1 MAGENVQFEESQD
14 KNCVKNL
21 ERWNNNRDQTGDR
34 HSPQHCSKGEEV
46 GIPPPP
52 PPPFAE
58 LSYFGGWQVYDTH
71 LYWTPLPSPLLIS
84 DSNTARQTG
93 WQEAI
98 GWQGLD
104 RRQAVTAK
112 SFLPPSPIFCLHSGR
127 QEAEKFLGSC
137 GSVPTTPPPTPPPP
151 ALRGGRGGVR
161 GAILEGGIWHF
172 LRCMLGLWNPGGWG
186 SNISH
191 G

>member
-52 PPPFAE
+52 PHLQK

-71 LYWTPLPSPLLIS
+71 LYSTSHSPP
-84 DSNTARQTG
+84 
-93 WQEAI
+93 
-98 GWQGLD
+98 
-104 RRQAVTAK
+104 
-112 SFLPPSPIFCLHSGR
+112 PPSPQGR
-127 QEAEKFLGSC
+127 AGGSER
-137 GSVPTTPPPTPPPP
+137 GH
-151 ALRGGRGGVR
+151 LRGGHLTFSQMHAG
-161 GAILEGGIWHF
+161 ILKP
-172 LRCMLGLWNPGGWG
+172 RRLG
-186 SNISH
+186 
-191 G
+191 